1 MAGKLGGK
9 CSKRKKKRLCRGES
23 VNTLFVAL
31 KCVLDLLL
39 KTLSLRY
46 IIKTI
51 MFPSSYNYIPNA

>member
-1 MAGKLGGK
+1 MFKT
-9 CSKRKKKRLCRGES
+9 KKKRFCRGES

-51 MFPSSYNYIPNA
+51 MSPSSYNYIPNA